1 MEKKNT
7 FWTEMARPVV
17 VLVVI
22 CLVASALLGFT
33 NAKTAPVIEENIR
46 IEAEKTR
53 KEVLPAASE
62 FTELEVSE
70 ELKANG
76 VTGIFEG
83 DNGTGYVVTAEKTGY
98 GGAVVVTVGFD
109 TEGKILSV
117 KANVSTETQGVGSKV
132 GEASMLEK
140 FEGLSGDVSGVT
152 LKTGAT
158 FTSNA
163 VRDGVQAA
171 CAAIAA
177 IQSGRAEKMKKRM
190 QILVNGIFKENPVL
204 VLVLGCC
211 SVLAISVTVKGSLGM
226 GAALTFVL
234 VGSNVVISALRKI
247 IPDKIRIPCYI
258 VVVATFVTL
267 VEMVVHAYLIDLY
280 NALGIFLPLIVV
292 NCIVLGR
299 AEMFANKN
307 NVLDSLFDGLGMG
320 IGYTLV
326 LTAISV
332 VRELLGSGSLL
343 GYQIIPEEYTIRII
357 SQTPGGFFMFGL
369 AMAMLVLGMS
379 KKGKKFVPE
388 MGCGDGGCAGCGN
401 AEGCTEKDK
410 EAKN

>member
-1 MEKKNT
+1 
-7 FWTEMARPVV
+7 
-17 VLVVI
+17 
-22 CLVASALLGFT
+22 
-33 NAKTAPVIEENIR
+33 
-46 IEAEKTR
+46 
-53 KEVLPAASE
+53 
-62 FTELEVSE
+62 
-70 ELKANG
+70 
-76 VTGIFEG
+76 
-83 DNGTGYVVTAEKTGY
+83 
-98 GGAVVVTVGFD
+98 
-109 TEGKILSV
+109 
-117 KANVSTETQGVGSKV
+117 
-132 GEASMLEK
+132 
-140 FEGLSGDVSGVT
+140 
-152 LKTGAT
+152 
-158 FTSNA
+158 
-163 VRDGVQAA
+163 
-171 CAAIAA
+171 
-177 IQSGRAEKMKKRM
+177 MKKRM

-379 KKGKKFVPE
+379 KKGKKFYGCEHNPTCSFLSWDPPIDEKCPVCGKTLLQKAGRGARIYCSNPE
-388 MGCGDGGCAGCGN
+388 CSYQRAVDPKKGG
-401 AEGCTEKDK
+401 EDE
-410 EAKN
+410 